1 MKQSL
6 QREFCG
12 DYSVLIRYVV
22 PILVE
27 PFATVPSQ
35 EVCAIV
41 GLSMEANQSSALIVD
56 LLLVDNGVAVGSYR
70 PVGANVE

>member
-22 PILVE
+22 PIFVK
-27 PFATVPSQ
+27 PFAIIPSQ
-35 EVCAIV
+35 EACAIV
-41 GLSMEANQSSALIVD
+41 RFCMEANQRSALIVD
-56 LLLVDNGVAVGSYR
+56 LLTVNNWVAIGRY
-70 PVGANVE
+70 